1 MLITGSKLTDSFRA
15 NQKSKIL
22 PESLLTEVVYR
33 RINSVSDANEELRR
47 NRPGKRIEETGLH
60 NPDKWGGATM
70 ESWRLV
76 WRDGFVPVL
85 STSGLEALRDAL
97 RGDDPRLTQ
106 GSTTTPPPL
115 MCVQDW
121 PVEAACALG
130 FCGWQGDELES
141 VGQVEEFFARACFEA
156 DQRLGEPAAC
166 RWFLNWFDDT
176 PRDEMRREL
185 LAEVEK
191 ALGDRTRVRL
201 HPVPDPAAA

>member
-1 MLITGSKLTDSFRA
+1 
-15 NQKSKIL
+15 
-22 PESLLTEVVYR
+22 
-33 RINSVSDANEELRR
+33 
-47 NRPGKRIEETGLH
+47 
-60 NPDKWGGATM
+60 M

-76 WRDGFVPVL
+76 WRDGLVPVP
-85 STSGLEALRDAL
+85 STRRQDAARDAL
-97 RGDDPRLTQ
+97 RGADPRLTQ

-176 PRDEMRREL
+176 PREEMRRAL
-185 LAEVEK
+185 LEEVEK
-191 ALGDRTRVRL
+191 ALADRLPIDRPQNNLKPFASTNEV
-201 HPVPDPAAA
+201 AA

>member
-1 MLITGSKLTDSFRA
+1 MGNSADL
-15 NQKSKIL
+15 
-22 PESLLTEVVYR
+22 LLTSIVDG
-33 RINSVSDANEELRR
+33 RISSVSDANEELRR
-47 NRPGKRIEETGLH
+47 KPTGRVTTGAGANESSNRQA
-60 NPDKWGGATM
+60 NVGGATM

-85 STSGLEALRDAL
+85 STAGLEALRDAL

-141 VGQVEEFFARACFEA
+141 VGQVEEHFAKCCFEA
-156 DQRLGEPAAC
+156 DQRLGEAAAC
-166 RWFLNWFDDT
+166 RWFLNWFDD
-176 PRDEMRREL
+176 
-185 LAEVEK
+185 
-191 ALGDRTRVRL
+191 
-201 HPVPDPAAA
+201 

>member
-1 MLITGSKLTDSFRA
+1 
-15 NQKSKIL
+15 
-22 PESLLTEVVYR
+22 
-33 RINSVSDANEELRR
+33 
-47 NRPGKRIEETGLH
+47 
-60 NPDKWGGATM
+60 M
-70 ESWRLV
+70 ESWRQV
-76 WRDGFVPVL
+76 WREGFLPVI

-130 FCGWQGDELES
+130 YCGWQGDELET
-141 VGQVEEFFARACFEA
+141 VGQVEEFFARICFEA
-156 DQRLGEPAAC
+156 DTRLGEPAAC

-185 LAEVEK
+185 LGEVER
-191 ALGDRTRVRL
+191 ALFERL
-201 HPVPDPAAA
+201 PVHRAEPAMETIERNETAAA